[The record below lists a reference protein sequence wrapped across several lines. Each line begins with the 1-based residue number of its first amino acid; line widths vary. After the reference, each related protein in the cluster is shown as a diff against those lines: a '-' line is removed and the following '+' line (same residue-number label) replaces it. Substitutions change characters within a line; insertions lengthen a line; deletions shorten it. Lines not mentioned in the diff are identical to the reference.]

1 MRQVK
6 ASDAEAMILRLLDKL
21 ESGRPVPRLVP
32 ARGDRT
38 LEGSFDGR
46 ARTAVE
52 GDELLSTDV
61 AWNAV

>member
-1 MRQVK
+1 MRQVT
-6 ASDAEAMILRLLDKL
+6 ASDAKAMILRLLDKL
-21 ESGRPVPRLVP
+21 VSGRPVARLVS

-38 LEGSFDGR
+38 LEGSFEGR

-61 AWNAV
+61 EWNAV